1 MKKEVRKPLAFA
13 VVLIICFSVLLTVGA
28 FFVINS
34 EKDETSFQKE
44 PSFNIDTILNSDLP
58 TAQKEM
64 IIKYSVYNHVDETG
78 KVIKL
83 FSDEQ
88 SKSFKKRKKKG
99 ERIYLTYDDVLFLI
113 NDTIRIYNTYDEV
126 VLTDLTDHTT
136 PLNIKLSESGNQT
149 IKTYH
154 GDFSEFN
161 KYRADYEYYKMT
173 QNILEIL
180 NYRISV
186 LTTEYLTARIVD
198 KSTDNFF
205 VYQLTFDDDYLPEK
219 TVRYDRILLIEK
231 DGETL
236 SLEEKKEQIEKKANN
251 LDPFISSPYVEKDK
265 NEERFCI
272 FQLDTYVDLRNDIS
286 FEIPENGQVI
296 KPEVVIPDD
305 LIYNSKL
312 YLYNGSKVAL
322 GDQQSSPERWAKLCY
337 PTEEISA
344 KYPSWELKPSYFETD
359 KVNISL
365 GKKDGYGYQ
374 TIGEITLNE
383 KEAVESLIKLID
395 REFVINTKTDVD
407 PLYIPWGEYLYSICL
422 LNGTTIYLP
431 ANEAF
436 DTYVSIESSIDEDKE
451 AIKCEYKITKEF
463 SEKIREMLNS
473 ELDEFLKNDIDY
485 QNVPQK
491 TLEKFENIPSE
502 KYIKFNTLIAKYEK
516 ETKGY
521 WTHSDNYK
529 LLLDST
535 NKLIELMKTDSDY
548 ALLALRLSYSGFPD
562 NMFFIRML
570 ALENEKLQKWCEMNN
585 TQNYSDIKQEL
596 SENFEEYFR

>member
-58 TAQKEM
+58 PAQKEM
-64 IIKYSVYNHVDETG
+64 IIKYSVYNHVDESG

-99 ERIYLTYDDVLFLI
+99 ERLYLTYDDVLFLI

-126 VLTDLTDHTT
+126 ILTDLTDHTI
-136 PLNIKLSESGNQT
+136 PINKNLFKSGDQT

-161 KYRADYEYYKMT
+161 NVRAKSEYSIMKES
-173 QNILEIL
+173 ILEIL

-198 KSTDNFF
+198 TSTYNFF
-205 VYQLTFDDDYLPEK
+205 WYDLTFDDDYLPNK

-236 SLEEKKEQIEKKANN
+236 SLKEKKEQIEKKANGF
-251 LDPFISSPYVEKDK
+251 DTFIDSPYVEGDK
-265 NEERFCI
+265 NEERFYT
-272 FQLDTYVDLRNDIS
+272 FQLVSSGIQYH
-286 FEIPENGQVI
+286 FESGSVTM
-296 KPEVVIPDD
+296 PDNY
-305 LIYNSKL
+305 IVESNL

-322 GDQQSSPERWAKLCY
+322 GDERSSPERWAKLCY
-337 PTEEISA
+337 PTEELSA

-365 GKKDGYGYQ
+365 GKKYGYGYK

-436 DTYVSIESSIDEDKE
+436 DTYVSIESSNDEDKD

-521 WTHSDNYK
+521 WTHSDNFK

>member
-126 VLTDLTDHTT
+126 ILTDLTDHTI
-136 PLNIKLSESGNQT
+136 PINKNLFKSGDQT

-161 KYRADYEYYKMT
+161 NVRAKSEYSIMKES
-173 QNILEIL
+173 ILEIL

-198 KSTDNFF
+198 TSTYNFF
-205 VYQLTFDDDYLPEK
+205 WYDLTFDDDYLPNK

-236 SLEEKKEQIEKKANN
+236 SLKEKKEQIEKKANGF
-251 LDPFISSPYVEKDK
+251 DTFIDSPYVEGDK
-265 NEERFCI
+265 NEERFYT
-272 FQLDTYVDLRNDIS
+272 FQLVSSGIQYH
-286 FEIPENGQVI
+286 FESGSVTM
-296 KPEVVIPDD
+296 PDNY
-305 LIYNSKL
+305 IVESNL

-322 GDQQSSPERWAKLCY
+322 GDERSSPERWAKLCY
-337 PTEEISA
+337 PTEELSA

-365 GKKDGYGYQ
+365 GKKYGYGYK

-436 DTYVSIESSIDEDKE
+436 DTYVSIESSNDEDKD

-521 WTHSDNYK
+521 WTHSDNFK

>member
-44 PSFNIDTILNSDLP
+44 PSFNIDAILNSDLP

-126 VLTDLTDHTT
+126 ILTDLTDHTI
-136 PLNIKLSESGNQT
+136 PINKNLFKSGDQT

-161 KYRADYEYYKMT
+161 NARAKSEYSIMKES
-173 QNILEIL
+173 ILEIL

-198 KSTDNFF
+198 TSTYNFF
-205 VYQLTFDDDYLPEK
+205 WYDLTFDDDYLPNK

-236 SLEEKKEQIEKKANN
+236 SLKEKKEQIEKKANGF
-251 LDPFISSPYVEKDK
+251 DTFIDSPYVEGDK
-265 NEERFCI
+265 NEERFYT
-272 FQLDTYVDLRNDIS
+272 FQLVSSGIQYH
-286 FEIPENGQVI
+286 FESGSVTM
-296 KPEVVIPDD
+296 PDNY
-305 LIYNSKL
+305 IVESNL

-322 GDQQSSPERWAKLCY
+322 GDERSSPERWAKLCY
-337 PTEEISA
+337 PTEELSA

-365 GKKDGYGYQ
+365 GKKYGYGYK

-436 DTYVSIESSIDEDKE
+436 DTYVSIESSNDEDKD

>member
-44 PSFNIDTILNSDLP
+44 PSFNIDAILNSDLP
-58 TAQKEM
+58 PAQKEM

-126 VLTDLTDHTT
+126 ILTDLTDHTI
-136 PLNIKLSESGNQT
+136 PINKNLFKSGDQT

-161 KYRADYEYYKMT
+161 NVRAKSEYSIMKES
-173 QNILEIL
+173 ILEIL

-198 KSTDNFF
+198 TSTYNFF
-205 VYQLTFDDDYLPEK
+205 WYDLTFDDDYLPNK

-236 SLEEKKEQIEKKANN
+236 SLKEKKEQIEKKANGF
-251 LDPFISSPYVEKDK
+251 DTFIDSPYVEGDK
-265 NEERFCI
+265 NEERFYT
-272 FQLDTYVDLRNDIS
+272 FQLVSSGIQYH
-286 FEIPENGQVI
+286 FESGSVTM
-296 KPEVVIPDD
+296 PDNY
-305 LIYNSKL
+305 IVESNL

-322 GDQQSSPERWAKLCY
+322 GDERSSPERWAKLCY
-337 PTEEISA
+337 PTEELSA

-365 GKKDGYGYQ
+365 GKKYGYGYK

-436 DTYVSIESSIDEDKE
+436 DTYVSIESSNDEDKD

-521 WTHSDNYK
+521 WTHSDNFK